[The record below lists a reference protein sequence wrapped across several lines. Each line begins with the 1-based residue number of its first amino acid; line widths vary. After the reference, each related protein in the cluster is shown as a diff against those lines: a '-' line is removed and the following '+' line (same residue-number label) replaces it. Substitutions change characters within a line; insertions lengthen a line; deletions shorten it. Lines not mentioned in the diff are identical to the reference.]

1 MYSNPLDPHLPVS
14 NDRSGQNRE
23 TSQPSSSRP
32 RIIWLPGLVRNQ
44 RRIQEWTDLW
54 GQEKATDILKTSALP
69 GMKIH
74 VSPDG
79 EHIEKLVLAWPEAPG
94 VDVRLDISELL
105 SPGRPSPLAVRL
117 AHAAQAEERVLTRP
131 SIVVA
136 PSLRN
141 QESCIAERVG
151 LEETLRC
158 CEEVL
163 APLASPTRIDSHPEG
178 DTAEKE
184 GDEEDNGTDDDID
197 SETDGKTKDMAD
209 DETGDATVDD
219 MDEADEE
226 DEADKADDKKGKQ
239 GGGNN
244 KRKRNKKKR
253 KRRRR

>member
-1 MYSNPLDPHLPVS
+1 MYSNPLDPHLPAS

-94 VDVRLDISELL
+94 KLLCLMFDV
-105 SPGRPSPLAVRL
+105 G
-117 AHAAQAEERVLTRP
+117 
-131 SIVVA
+131 VVA